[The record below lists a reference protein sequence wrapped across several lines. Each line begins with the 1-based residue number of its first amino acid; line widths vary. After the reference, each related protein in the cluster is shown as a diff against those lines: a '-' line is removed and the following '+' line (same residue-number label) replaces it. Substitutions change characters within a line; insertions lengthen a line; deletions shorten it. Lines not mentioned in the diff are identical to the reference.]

1 MMTFTSTKLLRRAVL
16 LIAAAMTLSLF
27 PPGASA
33 QTGDDTYVIT
43 GSGWGH
49 GVGMS
54 QYGARALA
62 ASGSSASEIID
73 YYYTDVT
80 MRAVPDVLGPT
91 HWMVTD
97 PDPLWIGLS
106 QNRTSLAFHTHNGPA
121 GLCKANDGEGA
132 CPTQT
137 ANADESWEFRAL
149 GGGACQFFLGGAAV
163 GNPGT
168 CRATIEWDN
177 ASGASV
183 HLSDLSREYKRGTL
197 RIRPA
202 GEGFHVS
209 LEIGIEDY
217 IYGIGEVPSSWPTS
231 ALQAQAIAARTYGV
245 RQALRWGDA
254 GEGGDALDSGR
265 KAQCWCQLYA
275 TVVDQNYVGLAKET
289 EIGGANW
296 VAAVDATAGTVIT
309 HPSASQQS
317 VIVAY
322 YSSSSGGH
330 TDDNASGLGASEP
343 APYLQGVPDPW
354 SKDPLANNPFDQ
366 WTVTVTGSQIA
377 QAVGLETVT
386 GVAVTANNP
395 SGSVKEVT
403 ISGTLN
409 GAPITITRSGRSFR
423 SALGMRSHTYTIQAP
438 AGTGV
443 VIPDQP
449 CEEPVPPSGLAD
461 VDPNGT
467 HGPDIDC
474 MVYFGIMP
482 PASEGLFD
490 PTGPIYRW
498 QMAQFLIREARIL
511 GVEIPD
517 VGSQGFTDI
526 GGLAPDVVDDINSLK
541 ALGITSGVSAVEFDP
556 DGTIPRWQM
565 ALFLTRVHT
574 SAGYLTP
581 SGSSPFA
588 DLGGLSAEAE
598 NAIQGLVALEV
609 TNGTS
614 ATTFSPYSDVTREQM
629 ASFLARLLRADT

>member
-1 MMTFTSTKLLRRAVL
+1 MTLIDTSHLRRAVVLVALALVVTL
-16 LIAAAMTLSLF
+16 LPS
-27 PPGASA
+27 GASA
-33 QTGDDTYVIT
+33 QTNDDTYVIT

-62 ASGSSASEIID
+62 ASGRSATEIIQ
-73 YYYTDVT
+73 YYYTGVNLQN
-80 MRAVPDVLGPT
+80 VSNVLGAGS
-91 HWMVTD
+91 WIVAD
-97 PDPLWIGLS
+97 PEPLWIGLS
-106 QNRTSLAFHTHNGPA
+106 QNRTSLQFHMHNGSA

-137 ANADESWEFRAL
+137 AGADENWEFRAL
-149 GGGACQFFLGGAAV
+149 GGGACQFFLEGAAV
-163 GNPGT
+163 GNPGS
-168 CRATIEWDN
+168 CRATVEWDN

-183 HLSDLSREYKRGTL
+183 HLPELSREYARGIL

-217 IYGIGEVPSSWPTS
+217 VYGIGEVPSSWPTA

-254 GEGGDALDSGR
+254 GEGGDALDPGR
-265 KAQCWCQLYA
+265 KTQCWCQLYA

-289 EIGGANW
+289 ELGGANW
-296 VAAVDATAGTVIT
+296 VAAVQATAGTVIT

-330 TDDNASGLGASEP
+330 TDDNSSGLGASEA

-354 SKDPLANNPFDQ
+354 SKDPLANNPFDE
-366 WTVTVTGSQIA
+366 WTVTVTGAQIA
-377 QAVGLETVT
+377 EAVGLDTVT
-386 GVAVTANNP
+386 GVAITANNP

-423 SALGMRSHTYTIQAP
+423 SALGMRSHTYTIDAP
-438 AGTGV
+438 VGSGV
-443 VIPDQP
+443 VIPDRP
-449 CEEPVPPSGLAD
+449 CEDPVPTAGLDD
-461 VDPNGT
+461 VDPLGT
-467 HGPDIDC
+467 HGQDIDC

-482 PASEGLFD
+482 PVTGDLFD
-490 PTGPIYRW
+490 PSGPIARW
-498 QMAQFLIREARIL
+498 QMAQYLIREAEII
-511 GVEIPD
+511 GVDIPE
-517 VGSQGFTDI
+517 VGAQGFTDL
-526 GGLAPDVVDDINSLK
+526 GGLPTGVVNDINSLK
-541 ALGITSGVSAVEFDP
+541 ALGITTGVSPTLFDP
-556 DGTIPRWQM
+556 NGTIPRWQM
-565 ALFLTRVHT
+565 ALFLTRVHQN
-574 SAGYLTP
+574 AGYTLPAST
-581 SGSSPFA
+581 SPFA
-588 DLGGLSAEAE
+588 DLGGLNGEAVG
-598 NAIQGLVALEV
+598 AIQGLVRLGV

>member
-1 MMTFTSTKLLRRAVL
+1 MTFTDTSHLRRAVVFIALALVATL
-16 LIAAAMTLSLF
+16 LPA
-27 PPGASA
+27 GASA
-33 QTGDDTYVIT
+33 QNTGDTYVIE

-62 ASGSSASEIID
+62 ASGRSASEIIQ
-73 YYYTDVT
+73 YYYTGVALQNVT
-80 MRAVPDVLGPT
+80 NVLGPSS
-91 HWMVTD
+91 WLVTD
-97 PDPLWIGLS
+97 PQPLWIGLS
-106 QNRTSLAFHTHNGPA
+106 QNRTSLQFHMHNGAA
-121 GLCKANDGEGA
+121 GLCKANDGEGV

-137 ANADESWEFRAL
+137 ANAEENWEFRAL
-149 GGGACQFFLGGAAV
+149 GGGACQFFLAGAAV

-177 ASGASV
+177 TSGASV
-183 HLSDLSREYKRGTL
+183 HLPELSREYARGIL

-209 LEIGIEDY
+209 LEIGVEDY
-217 IYGIGEVPSSWPTS
+217 VYGIGEVPSSWPTA

-245 RQALRWGDA
+245 RQALRWGNA
-254 GEGGDALDSGR
+254 GEGGDALDPGR

-296 VAAVDATAGTVIT
+296 VAAVQATAGTVIT

-330 TDDNASGLGASEP
+330 TDDNASGLGASSA

-354 SKDPLANNPFDQ
+354 SKDPLANNPFDE
-366 WTVTVTGSQIA
+366 WTVTVTGADIA
-377 QAVGLETVT
+377 SAVGLDTVT
-386 GVAVTANNP
+386 GVAITGNNP
-395 SGSVKEVT
+395 SGSVAEVT

-423 SALGMRSHTYTIQAP
+423 SALGMRSHTYTIDAP
-438 AGTGV
+438 PGSGV
-443 VIPDQP
+443 VIPDRP
-449 CEEPVPPSGLAD
+449 CDEPVPTAGLSD
-461 VDPNGT
+461 VDPAGT
-467 HGPDIDC
+467 HAADIDC

-482 PASEGLFD
+482 PVVADLFD
-490 PTGPIYRW
+490 PSGPIARW
-498 QMAQFLIREARIL
+498 QMAQYLIREAEIL
-511 GVEIPD
+511 GVDIPE
-517 VGSQGFTDI
+517 VGSQGFTDL
-526 GGLAPDVVDDINSLK
+526 GGLPQGVVDDVNSLK
-541 ALGITSGVSAVEFDP
+541 ALGITTGVSATEFDP

-574 SAGYLTP
+574 SVGFTLPT
-581 SGSSPFA
+581 GSSSFA
-588 DLGGLSAEAE
+588 DLGGLSGEAVT
-598 NAIQGLVALEV
+598 AINGLVQLQV

-614 ATTFSPYSDVTREQM
+614 ASTFSPYSDVTREQM

>member
-1 MMTFTSTKLLRRAVL
+1 MTFIDTAQLRRAIVFMALVL
-16 LIAAAMTLSLF
+16 VTTLT
-27 PPGASA
+27 PAGTPA
-33 QTGDDTYVIT
+33 QADDDTYIIT

-62 ASGSSASEIID
+62 AAGRSASEIID

-80 MRAVPDVLGPT
+80 LQNVTDVLGADS
-91 HWMVTD
+91 WLVTD
-97 PDPLWIGLS
+97 PEPLWIGLS
-106 QNRTSLAFHTHNGPA
+106 QNRSSLQFHTHNGSA

-137 ANADESWEFRAL
+137 ANAEENWEFRAL
-149 GGGACQFFLGGAAV
+149 GGGACQFFLEGAPV

-168 CRATIEWDN
+168 CRETIEWDN

-183 HLSDLSREYKRGTL
+183 HLPELSREYARGIL

-217 IYGIGEVPSSWPTS
+217 VYGIGEVPSSWPTAS
-231 ALQAQAIAARTYGV
+231 LEAQAIAARTYGV

-254 GEGGDALDSGR
+254 GEGGDALDPGR
-265 KAQCWCQLYA
+265 KAQCWCQLVS
-275 TVVDQNYVGLAKET
+275 TVADQNYVGLAKET
-289 EIGGANW
+289 ELFGSNW
-296 VAAVDATAGTVIT
+296 VAAVQATSGTVIT

-330 TDDNASGLGASEP
+330 TDDNIGGFGSTEFV
-343 APYLQGVPDPW
+343 PYLQGVPDPW
-354 SKDPLANNPFDQ
+354 SKDPLANNPFDE
-366 WTVTVTGSQIA
+366 WTVTVSGAEIA
-377 QAVGLETVT
+377 AAVGLDSVT
-386 GVAVTANNP
+386 GAAVTETNP
-395 SGSVKEVT
+395 SGSVAEVT

-423 SALGMRSHTYTIQAP
+423 SALGMRSHTYAIDAP
-438 AGTGV
+438 AGSGV
-443 VIPDQP
+443 VIPDRP
-449 CEEPVPPSGLAD
+449 CEEPVPTAGLGD
-461 VDPNGT
+461 VDPAGT
-467 HGPDIDC
+467 HGLDIDC

-482 PASEGLFD
+482 PATDDLFD
-490 PTGPIYRW
+490 PAGPIARW
-498 QMAQFLIREARIL
+498 QMAQYVIREAEIL
-511 GVEIPD
+511 GVDIPD
-517 VGSQGFTDI
+517 VGDQGFADI
-526 GGLAPDVVDDINSLK
+526 GDLPQDVVDDINSLK
-541 ALGITSGVSAVEFDP
+541 ALGITTGVSETAFDP

-574 SAGYLTP
+574 SAGYILPT
-581 SGSSPFA
+581 GSSPFA
-588 DLGGLSAEAE
+588 DLGGLSAEAV
-598 NAIQGLVALEV
+598 NAIQGLVRLQV

-614 ATTFSPYSDVTREQM
+614 ETTFSPYTDVTREQM